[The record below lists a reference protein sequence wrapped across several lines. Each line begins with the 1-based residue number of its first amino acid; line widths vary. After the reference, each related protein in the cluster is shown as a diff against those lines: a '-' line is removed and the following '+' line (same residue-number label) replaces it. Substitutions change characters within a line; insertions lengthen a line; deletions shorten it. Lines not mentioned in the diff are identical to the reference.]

1 MSERLPFLFELG
13 VEEIPHWMITP
24 ALAEIEKLFAAFLE
38 ENHLDCEPVRL
49 DATPRRLVLRTDG
62 IETRQQ
68 DREEVIIGPPKS
80 AGEGAATGFAKKNGV
95 AIEDLGTETTAK
107 GEYFALRRSVAG
119 KETHELLAAALPGLI
134 GRIPWP
140 KAMYWTGKDGVRFI
154 RPIRWVACLLGDQV
168 VEFEV
173 AGIRSGALSC
183 GHRRMGS
190 CEIAF
195 DHSNYEERL
204 KKNGVILSAAERKKR
219 IESGIKKALKGTGY
233 SLVPDAALLDDL
245 VYLTEFPTPILGSF
259 DPKFLDLPREVL
271 TTVMRHHQRYFTLS
285 GEDGSMAPA
294 FVAVMNIKSDRLGY
308 VRKGNE
314 RVLDAR
320 FNDARF
326 FWEVDQQKPVA
337 ARVEDLKSVTF
348 QARLGSYYD
357 KAVRMKELA
366 ASLAGK
372 LGADEAVCVRA
383 AELSKCDLTTE
394 MVKELTE
401 LQGVMG
407 GLYARSQGEPEAV
420 AQAIYSHYLPQSM
433 EDPIPATLD
442 GCIVSLADKLDTLCA
457 CFCIGLV
464 PTGSKDPFALRRAA
478 QGIVKILVESRL
490 SLRHEDIIHEI
501 CQTMRPQM
509 PLMPGRSVFGYA
521 TVVKASGKLDFEE
534 QAFDFLQDRIRY
546 YFREVRKFAYDE
558 VNAVL
563 AAGPADLVDCEDR
576 LFALKMVRQTENFEP
591 LAASFK
597 RIRNIVRQAGQPAGS
612 VDVNL
617 LEHAAEK
624 SLYGEVEELQPQVE
638 ACFASRDYIRALQLI
653 ATMRPAVDRFFDDVL
668 VNAPDPGVRANRL
681 SLLGRILNAFSSVAD
696 FSEIVTEST
705 SESSNPSSSN

>member
-24 ALAEIEKLFAAFLE
+24 ALAEIERLFKAFLE
-38 ENHLDCEPVRL
+38 ENRLACGALQL
-49 DATPRRLVLRTDG
+49 DATPRRLVLRTEG
-62 IETRQQ
+62 IETRQL
-68 DREEVIIGPPKS
+68 DREEVVMGPPKS
-80 AGEGAATGFAKKNGV
+80 AGVGAATGFARKNGV
-95 AIEDLGTETTAK
+95 AVEELGTETTAK
-107 GEYFALRRSVAG
+107 GEYFALRRLVAG
-119 KETHELLAAALPGLI
+119 KETSELLAAALPALI

-154 RPIRWVACLLGDQV
+154 RPIRWVACLLGDKI

-195 DHSNYEERL
+195 DHTNYEERL

-219 IESGIKKALKGTGY
+219 IEAGIKKALKGSGY
-233 SLVPDAALLDDL
+233 SLVADAALLDDL
-245 VYLTEFPTPILGSF
+245 VYLTEFPTPIMGSF

-285 GEDGSMAPA
+285 DADGSMAPA
-294 FVAVMNIKSDRLGY
+294 FVAVMNIKSDRQGF

-314 RVLDAR
+314 RVLEAR

-326 FWEVDQQKPVA
+326 FWEFDQQKPVA

-366 ASLAGK
+366 AALAGK
-372 LGADEAVCVRA
+372 LGADAGVCVRA

-420 AQAIYSHYLPQSM
+420 AQAVYAHYLPQSM
-433 EDPIPATLD
+433 DDPIPATLE
-442 GCIVSLADKLDTLCA
+442 GQVVSLADKLDTLSA
-457 CFCIGLV
+457 CFSVGMI
-464 PTGSKDPFALRRAA
+464 PSGSKDPFALRRAA
-478 QGIVKILVESRL
+478 QGVVKILVEGRL
-490 SLRHEDIIHEI
+490 
-501 CQTMRPQM
+501 
-509 PLMPGRSVFGYA
+509 PLG
-521 TVVKASGKLDFEE
+521 FEGLSKE
-534 QAFDFLQDRIRY
+534 LSDFLWERIRY
-546 YFREVRKFAYDE
+546 YFKDIRNFAYDE
-558 VNAVL
+558 INAVL
-563 AAGPADLVDCEDR
+563 AASPANLVDCEDR

-597 RIRNIVRQAGQPAGS
+597 RIRNILKQAGQTAGP

-624 SLYGEVEELQPQVE
+624 ALYGEAEQLQPQVE

-705 SESSNPSSSN
+705 SESSNSSSQN